1 MRSVNLLKIAAE
13 AEFLRQRAMLARQLR
28 RAAFG
33 FLALIFALGVLI
45 TAEIAAWQGLHFYV
59 AALTATLLLLGLNLV
74 IAAGL
79 SVPAVRSHPTPQEQE
94 ALRVRQQALEGAR
107 AALTL
112 TALLRLCPGF
122 CALAAIN
129 LDEAE
134 DYSTGSGSCSV
145 LMADDLKNRGA
156 RCR

>member
-1 MRSVNLLKIAAE
+1 MRSVNLLRIAAE

-45 TAEIAAWQGLHFYV
+45 TAEIAAWQGLRFYV

-94 ALRVRQQALEGAR
+94 ALRVRQQALERAR
-107 AALTL
+107 AALMTL
-112 TALLRLCPGF
+112 TALLPAVPRLLRLGRNQPGR
-122 CALAAIN
+122 
-129 LDEAE
+129 
-134 DYSTGSGSCSV
+134 S
-145 LMADDLKNRGA
+145 RGLFA
-156 RCR
+156 RLWQLFRFVGR

>member
-45 TAEIAAWQGLHFYV
+45 TAEIAAWQGLRFYV

-79 SVPAVRSHPTPQEQE
+79 SVPAVRSHPT
-94 ALRVRQQALEGAR
+94 ALRVRQQALERAR

-112 TALLRLCPGF
+112 TALLPAVPRLLRLGRNQ
-122 CALAAIN
+122 AGR
-129 LDEAE
+129 
-134 DYSTGSGSCSV
+134 S
-145 LMADDLKNRGA
+145 RGLFD
-156 RCR
+156 RLRQLFRFNGR